1 MPDAPAP
8 ITSPPAQP
16 WQPHDPSADYP
27 GDGGQSVAEHVYDAK
42 GGSGDDPW
50 PKVNEGGAADW
61 QTGKVTGG
69 WPGNGTSSAGPW
81 KST

>member
-1 MPDAPAP
+1 MPDAPDP

-16 WQPHDPSADYP
+16 WQPWDPGAAYISD
-27 GDGGQSVAEHVYDAK
+27 DGQSVAEHVYDAK
-42 GGSGDDPW
+42 GGSGADPW
-50 PKVNEGGAADW
+50 PKVNEGGAIDPA
-61 QTGKVTGG
+61 TGKVSGG